1 MANVPNPVTLS
12 LTPIGTPSSKLR
24 GYSYTTNNVTT
35 KKIINATNSYTFS
48 ISNLRDPGARIVL
61 YGSGTKRIA
70 GGSATAYGYL
80 NNGTQ
85 ISATMTVSVTPNSFS
100 YPGSVTIT
108 PSLSGS
114 GSGATFDSFNKWIVY
129 WGNVSFYTSSDNS
142 PSSFDIVFNYDSE
155 ISEDIIYFLPIS
167 FSAHY
172 ELRRQS
178 DEPVSVSCNGV
189 TGWYESPKHGKCA
202 VLVSG
207 TFGKESF
214 SISQATCTI
223 QGNFYYQWQDSSGDW
238 HFESCSYADVWTGDI
253 TLNYETITEQGT
265 LYYP

>member
-12 LTPIGTPSSKLR
+12 LTPIGTPTSKLR

-35 KKIINATNSYTFS
+35 KNSINATNSYTFS

-61 YGSGTKRIA
+61 FGSGTKRIA

-129 WGNVSFYTSSDNS
+129 WGNNSLYTSSANS
-142 PSSFDIVFNYDSE
+142 PSSFNITLNYDSE
-155 ISEDIIYFLPIS
+155 IAEDTIYFLPIS
-167 FSAHY
+167 FSVY
-172 ELRRQS
+172 YK
-178 DEPVSVSCNGV
+178 VSYQGDLNGVTVNGDV
-189 TGWYESPKHGKCA
+189 TGWYNDGVSNRP
-202 VLVSG
+202 VLVRGGYYSG
-207 TFGKESF
+207 ASYDDYHNEYIVYGD
-214 SISQATCTI
+214 
-223 QGNFYYQWQDSSGDW
+223 FYYYIEETDEYKYTNNCNVPPG
-238 HFESCSYADVWTGDI
+238 FCTP
-253 TLNYETITEQGT
+253 NYETITEQGT